1 MAAPRSPATVDPAAV
16 AFRAIRCGN
25 MYEECVE
32 RVLSAVKLGLVSPGD
47 RLPAERDLVVRLG
60 VSRVTLRGALHS
72 LTETDWVEVRRG
84 RHPGDG
90 GARAQRFVVC
100 HNR

>member
-1 MAAPRSPATVDPAAV
+1 
-16 AFRAIRCGN
+16 

-47 RLPAERDLVVRLG
+47 RLPADRDLVVRLG
-60 VSRVTLRGALHS
+60 VSRVTLRGALRS

-84 RHPGDG
+84 RHHGDE
-90 GARAQRFVVC
+90 GARAQWFVIC